1 MRELGRG
8 RERRGGGGGGGGG
21 GSETVR
27 SERSRVHRWDRSEHY
42 RISRRHRVLH
52 VIAPIFKRVCRNS
65 VPFGGR
71 FESLKHFFLR
81 FLKGVV
87 VERERA
93 LVFLAGKK
101 RSP

>member
-1 MRELGRG
+1 
-8 RERRGGGGGGGGG
+8 
-21 GSETVR
+21 
-27 SERSRVHRWDRSEHY
+27 
-42 RISRRHRVLH
+42 VLH
-52 VIAPIFKRVCRNS
+52 VIAPIFKRVCRNR